1 MVFHILAEMK
11 KIFLLIFIALVGV
24 NAKADQLAC
33 LSKSTA
39 EKASKVISQQEIIVL
54 FCGCCDGDIPQ
65 VVKVLGTKVIKDC
78 KFQVVITYETMDGEI
93 KSESVDLAYVWMED
107 PDDNYTSLGTR
118 TVGQIL
124 KLEHD
129 PCSKGSEVI
138 GEVEKYY

>member
-1 MVFHILAEMK
+1 MK

-39 EKASKVISQQEIIVL
+39 EKASKVISQQEAIIL
-54 FCGCCDGDIPQ
+54 FCGCCNDETPR

-78 KFQVVITYETMDGEI
+78 QFEVVITYETMGGEI

-107 PDDNYTSLGTR
+107 PNDNDGAR

-129 PCSKGSEVI
+129 PCVLGDSVMDL
-138 GEVEKYY
+138 VEEIY